1 MPIRLNTQ
9 HSSTNSSIPLH
20 YGSKENVGFQR
31 LFHFFRQAF
40 PLAFNRETFQRVYD
54 ASDLSKIAYQT
65 KYCCQLKIYAA
76 ILATSIFDANQKRQ
90 LKILMLVEDDR
101 SQHAVNLGK
110 RLLLQLIDTCK
121 EYENILQIYAYVE
134 STNIEGIQ
142 FYKMM
147 GFQQRE
153 FLENYFPPRAS
164 LTPNA
169 IKLEYRIRSSR
180 SERLTNHSSI
190 LQSPNSTMDYV
201 SFYHRKIDPILY
213 FI

>member
-1 MPIRLNTQ
+1 MPIRLNTH
-9 HSSTNSSIPLH
+9 HSSTNNSSPPVSSIPLQ

-40 PLAFNRETFQRVYD
+40 PLAFNRGTFQRVYD
-54 ASDLSKIAYQT
+54 ASDLSKIAYRM
-65 KYCCQLKIYAA
+65 KYCCQLQIYAA

-101 SQHAVNLGK
+101 SRHAINLGK

-121 EYENILQIYAYVE
+121 EHENILQIFAYVE

-142 FYKMM
+142 FYRMM

-153 FLENYFPPRAS
+153 FLQDYFPPRAS

-169 IKLEYRIRSSR
+169 IKFEYRIRSSR
-180 SERLTNHSSI
+180 NERLTNHNNV
-190 LQSPNSTMDYV
+190 LHSPHSTMDYV
-201 SFYHRKIDPILY
+201 SF
-213 FI
+213 